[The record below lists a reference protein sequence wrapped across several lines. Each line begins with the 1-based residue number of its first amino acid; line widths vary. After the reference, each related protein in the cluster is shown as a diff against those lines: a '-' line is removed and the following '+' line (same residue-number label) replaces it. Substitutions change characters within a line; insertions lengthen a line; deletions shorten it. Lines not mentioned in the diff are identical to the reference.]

1 MSPEFWNAWTTI
13 AAFMASLA
21 GIAVVI
27 SLMAY
32 GIEENKRFWLRWV
45 IGAVAFGIAV
55 ACTIPFLVEAA
66 ANAKP

>member
-32 GIEENKRFWLRWV
+32 GIEENKRFWL
-45 IGAVAFGIAV
+45 
-55 ACTIPFLVEAA
+55 
-66 ANAKP
+66 